1 MPTPLRTLQ
10 TSGHSSF
17 CVSNLPLWSL
27 KSPSSRW
34 LKSSFFICPRVS
46 ARFLHCFCT
55 VSRDAMGTL
64 TCKIRQRVQ
73 KLPGRKLRCFA
84 QKWRKLESFKIR
96 VFCPVGSF
104 NQRARDSSSL
114 ERTKEKQT
122 INRKKTRC
130 KSWAFLFL
138 YAENGPENAT
148 KTRQIRK
155 DFRKQDLACRS
166 KNPPT
171 IFDVNSQKT
180 GGLYSD
186 DENFA
191 GGHKKSAATLK
202 HKMERSE
209 ILAG

>member
-1 MPTPLRTLQ
+1 
-10 TSGHSSF
+10 
-17 CVSNLPLWSL
+17 L
-27 KSPSSRW
+27 K
-34 LKSSFFICPRVS
+34 I
-46 ARFLHCFCT
+46 
-55 VSRDAMGTL
+55 
-64 TCKIRQRVQ
+64 
-73 KLPGRKLRCFA
+73 
-84 QKWRKLESFKIR
+84 
-96 VFCPVGSF
+96 
-104 NQRARDSSSL
+104 
-114 ERTKEKQT
+114 
-122 INRKKTRC
+122 RC

-155 DFRKQDLACRS
+155 NFRKQDLACRS

>member
-1 MPTPLRTLQ
+1 MPALLIRGPGIRVP
-10 TSGHSSF
+10 SSAPKETHD
-17 CVSNLPLWSL
+17 LPL
-27 KSPSSRW
+27 
-34 LKSSFFICPRVS
+34 
-46 ARFLHCFCT
+46 
-55 VSRDAMGTL
+55 
-64 TCKIRQRVQ
+64 
-73 KLPGRKLRCFA
+73 
-84 QKWRKLESFKIR
+84 E
-96 VFCPVGSF
+96 
-104 NQRARDSSSL
+104 
-114 ERTKEKQT
+114 
-122 INRKKTRC
+122 TRY

-155 DFRKQDLACRS
+155 NFRKQDLACRS

-180 GGLYSD
+180 VGLCSD

-209 ILAG
+209 ILTG

>member
-1 MPTPLRTLQ
+1 MDQ
-10 TSGHSSF
+10 
-17 CVSNLPLWSL
+17 
-27 KSPSSRW
+27 
-34 LKSSFFICPRVS
+34 KSSFFICPRVS
-46 ARFLHCFCT
+46 ARFLHYFCT
-55 VSRDAMGTL
+55 VSRDAMGTP

-73 KLPGRKLRCFA
+73 KLPGRKSRCFA
-84 QKWRKLESFKIR
+84 QKQRKLETSKIR
-96 VFCPVGSF
+96 VLCPVGSF